1 MKFIFVALFILLVM
15 PIYTYAET
23 YITNINGIEITKEEY
38 DNFLKV
44 KPYEYIMTMTEE
56 NYNKLKSLDYSN
68 VMSNTKYIET
78 VYNAKLKLTTEK
90 EITEE
95 AFESNVMP
103 ILDTDTTYAETIH
116 KSITLTVAGGSYWN
130 YVTFTAHWKG
140 IPSVRS
146 FDVIGI
152 RVDGASVRNGS
163 QQGKQIY
170 SENGVFT
177 DIDYAWN
184 GTNIKRLSNGFGIS
198 MNVVNNANLES
209 LVMTIDCDIT
219 PTKNYAYIFGAYEH
233 AVTNVSLEE
242 SQNYNMDYSNGLG
255 NVFVYPFETSQK
267 YDGMS
272 GIHLFYDL

>member
-1 MKFIFVALFILLVM
+1 M

-23 YITNINGIEITKEEY
+23 YITNINGIEISQEEY

-103 ILDTDTTYAETIH
+103 ILDTDSTSFETIH
-116 KSITLTVAGGSYWN
+116 KSISLTVAGGSYWN
-130 YVTFTAHWKG
+130 YVTFSSRWKG

-152 RVDGASVRNGS
+152 RVDGADIRNGS

-170 SENGVFT
+170 STSGVFK

-184 GTNIKRLSNGFGIS
+184 GTNIKRLTNGFGIS
-198 MNVVNNANLES
+198 MNIVNDADLDS

-219 PTKNYAYIFGAYEH
+219 PVEDYTYVFGAYEH
-233 AVTNVSLEE
+233 AVTNVSLTE
-242 SQNYNMDYSNGLG
+242 SQSYKFSAGGLG
-255 NVFVYPFETSQK
+255 EIFDYPFETSQK

-272 GIHLFYDL
+272 GVHLYYD